1 MLGSN
6 LGLMERLFPLC
17 EKFSS
22 SIAQLNQT
30 LAKHE
35 SELEWLTESSENET
49 SAREKEILYDELK
62 QSVRESEGLMNN
74 LEGALSAHIIDE
86 LNTIHQSECDEL
98 IADLNENIDRVKFKF
113 GYTHT
118 HTFIYEYKESKF
130 SKFNILFLKLKRL
143 LNTHLSEYEL
153 ALESRRL
160 KIREIYGEI
169 DDLLEWLD
177 EVDTKFSQIDSLSH
191 DPDVIKVQLNEQCN
205 LNEEIVKQRDKL
217 KQLVEESKLLIRQRA
232 IDDSIELK
240 EKLSGLQVQSASL
253 HKQGL
258 GRLNELEQA
267 FAIAKNFGD
276 AQKLL
281 SLWFDEIGE
290 QLENLNSGGT
300 TAAGGTGTDMMKHEL
315 NLIKQIERNLG
326 EKKVR

>member
-113 GYTHT
+113 GYTH
-118 HTFIYEYKESKF
+118 FCM
-130 SKFNILFLKLKRL
+130 NIKNKNFLNLIFFLKLKRL
-143 LNTHLSEYEL
+143 LNTHLNEYEL

-191 DPDVIKVQLNEQCN
+191 DPDVIKVQLNEQSN

-281 SLWFDEIGE
+281 SLWFEEIGE